1 MAKTIEELESALG
14 CLEQEIVRLKTEIDE
29 LRSRTLPD
37 SGEKAKTENEQL
49 SLLLEQAFDQMG
61 VSGKP
66 IGAEKVRQ
74 MMRECG
80 VEPEERLFSRSII
93 EFREE

>member
-49 SLLLEQAFDQMG
+49 SLLLEQALDQMG

>member
-14 CLEQEIVRLKTEIDE
+14 CLEREIVRLKTEIDE

-49 SLLLEQAFDQMG
+49 SLLLEQALDQMG
-61 VSGKP
+61 VSGEP